1 MVRVVF
7 LGIASLNKNFKALVG
22 IILVSFL
29 CAITGIAHPF
39 KSKFQNYHEIVLLLN
54 LQMLYIFAQ
63 QIQLNVTAINIII
76 GVTLV
81 HLTVIVMYHIIAYV
95 CGGVI
100 RNKIQQ
106 SVNTVMER
114 IRNRSAVQSLELVN
128 IPEDAVNYYDYRE
141 PLVAQ

>member
-1 MVRVVF
+1 VVRVVF
-7 LGIASLNKNFKALVG
+7 LGIASLNKSLKDLVG

-63 QIQLNVTAINIII
+63 QIQLNVTAINITI

-106 SVNTVMER
+106 SVNTVMEYQ
-114 IRNRSAVQSLELVN
+114 SAVQSLELVN

>member
-7 LGIASLNKNFKALVG
+7 LGIASLNKSLKDLVG

-106 SVNTVMER
+106 SVNTVMEYQ
-114 IRNRSAVQSLELVN
+114 SAVQSLELVN

>member
-63 QIQLNVTAINIII
+63 QIQLNVTAINTII

-81 HLTVIVMYHIIAYV
+81 HLNLIVMYHIITYM

-106 SVNTVMER
+106 SVNTVMEYQ
-114 IRNRSAVQSLELVN
+114 SAVQSLELVN
-128 IPEDAVNYYDYRE
+128 IPEDAVNYHDYRE